1 MVLSVTVLVTVLPV
15 IVAMNRCPLGGALG
29 RQAATVYENLLL
41 GLPLA
46 RVEAVKTV
54 DPSSKSQYEAIF
66 RQI

>member
-1 MVLSVTVLVTVLPV
+1 
-15 IVAMNRCPLGGALG
+15 MNRCPLGGALG